1 MMPCSLSRSRSLSRM
16 GSVVQNRPTILS
28 LALVAFLAV
37 GLLIP
42 SPGSGTAQAAAYD
55 IDATHSSVGFQIRHM
70 FSLVSGT
77 FNEFSGV
84 VDFDEAAP
92 EKSKASITIQASSI
106 DTRNAKRDGHLQSP
120 DFFDVA
126 NHPTITFTSTRIEK
140 TDRADLYKM
149 HGDLTMHGVTKPVVL
164 DVTILGSGPDGS
176 GGVRAGFQ
184 LAGTIDRKDYGLTWN
199 RALDNGGALLGD
211 DVTLDVFIAAV
222 NKRES

>member
-1 MMPCSLSRSRSLSRM
+1 
-16 GSVVQNRPTILS
+16 
-28 LALVAFLAV
+28 
-37 GLLIP
+37 
-42 SPGSGTAQAAAYD
+42 
-55 IDATHSSVGFQIRHM
+55 
-70 FSLVSGT
+70 
-77 FNEFSGV
+77 
-84 VDFDEAAP
+84 
-92 EKSKASITIQASSI
+92 
-106 DTRNAKRDGHLQSP
+106 
-120 DFFDVA
+120 VA